1 MKNIFFLIVLIKAV
15 IVLTDAQTD
24 YIGKIQI
31 IEKLKR
37 NSTKLQVK
45 GCYKDTN
52 IRDLN
57 GLYMEFNGTI
67 QDCISFCNT
76 NYFKYAGVQN
86 RYLKNYKRN

>member
-37 NSTKLQVK
+37 NSTKL
-45 GCYKDTN
+45 
-52 IRDLN
+52 
-57 GLYMEFNGTI
+57 
-67 QDCISFCNT
+67 
-76 NYFKYAGVQN
+76 
-86 RYLKNYKRN
+86 